1 MEYVALLRG
10 INVGGKNK
18 VVMGELRRQV
28 EDMGCANVRS
38 YINSGN
44 VLFETD
50 VPESEIS
57 RAFAAMLKERY
68 PFPIRL
74 AILSREDY
82 LSEVPDL
89 PTWWSEPIARRDV
102 LFFTREM
109 DAQHARRRIKSMP
122 LGDEAIHFGRH
133 VVFWGK
139 FTESEYL
146 RTAYHRL
153 LMREDFYPLL
163 TIRSGNTFD
172 AIATLLTRS

>member
-28 EDMGCANVRS
+28 EDMGCADVRS

-50 VPESEIS
+50 APEPEIS

-89 PTWWSEPIARRDV
+89 PTWWSEPIAATCCSSHVRWTHSMHV
-102 LFFTREM
+102 
-109 DAQHARRRIKSMP
+109 DASSPCRWATSRYI
-122 LGDEAIHFGRH
+122 LGGT
-133 VVFWGK
+133 WC
-139 FTESEYL
+139 
-146 RTAYHRL
+146 
-153 LMREDFYPLL
+153 
-163 TIRSGNTFD
+163 SGASLASQST
-172 AIATLLTRS
+172 

>member
-28 EDMGCANVRS
+28 EDMGCADVRS

-68 PFPIRL
+68 PFPIRR
-74 AILSREDY
+74 SR
-82 LSEVPDL
+82 SEERRVGKECRSR
-89 PTWWSEPIARRDV
+89 WSP
-102 LFFTREM
+102 
-109 DAQHARRRIKSMP
+109 
-122 LGDEAIHFGRH
+122 
-133 VVFWGK
+133 
-139 FTESEYL
+139 
-146 RTAYHRL
+146 YH
-153 LMREDFYPLL
+153 
-163 TIRSGNTFD
+163 
-172 AIATLLTRS
+172 